1 MNMRRIITLALLL
14 FALSAGAGA
23 QEMPREFTAEEQAIA
38 DLSAAKW
45 DWMSEKNVEKLDSLF
60 HESAQ
65 FVHMGGYWGKQQ
77 ELETIG
83 SGTIWYKKAEVHDV
97 QVRFAAGT
105 ATVYSV
111 IHLNSEVGG
120 NSVRYPFIVTEV
132 YVMDDGRWQLSSL
145 AFTRTL
151 GE

>member
-60 HESAQ
+60 Q
-65 FVHMGGYWGKQQ
+65 
-77 ELETIG
+77 
-83 SGTIWYKKAEVHDV
+83 
-97 QVRFAAGT
+97 
-105 ATVYSV
+105 
-111 IHLNSEVGG
+111 N
-120 NSVRYPFIVTEV
+120 
-132 YVMDDGRWQLSSL
+132 
-145 AFTRTL
+145 
-151 GE
+151 